1 MMRWRLGGRRSR
13 AAGSRNQRSPVVV
26 AAAAA
31 AVTRRIRLG
40 FSFLLPA
47 LHDPVRLA
55 GDIATLDMLSGGRET
70 VARRVAE
77 LRDELG
83 VQYVNLRPSIGGN
96 CPPAL
101 QAVTVELFA
110 TEIMP
115 RLAAPD
121 SPAASRA

>member
-1 MMRWRLGGRRSR
+1 M
-13 AAGSRNQRSPVVV
+13 
-26 AAAAA
+26 
-31 AVTRRIRLG
+31 
-40 FSFLLPA
+40 
-47 LHDPVRLA
+47 
-55 GDIATLDMLSGGRET
+55 
-70 VARRVAE
+70 ARRVAE

-115 RLAAPD
+115 GLAAPD
-121 SPAASRA
+121 PGEGSRAQPHRHRPLG